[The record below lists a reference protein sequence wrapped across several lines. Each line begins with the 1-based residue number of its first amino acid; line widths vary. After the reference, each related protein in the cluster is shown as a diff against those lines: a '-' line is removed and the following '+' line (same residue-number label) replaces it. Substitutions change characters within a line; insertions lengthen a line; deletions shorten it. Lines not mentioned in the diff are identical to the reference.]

1 MAEKKLG
8 RKERER
14 LLHQEEIFQAAEKLF
29 SEKGFEATTMD
40 DIAAAAEFAKGT
52 LYKHFESKDE
62 LFTELVGTKIEAV
75 HAIFRNII
83 AAGDRTKELV
93 RSIIHAQLRYFEDNL
108 SFLKILIAE
117 NSRILLKDGSE
128 TRSMVRKKYLEH
140 TELFAEVLQQVNTSI
155 APRTADII
163 SLACALTGM
172 INAFAFNWALNEQV
186 RTRSTL
192 SSYTDTIFSIFCDG
206 SYLPHA

>member
-1 MAEKKLG
+1 MIEKKLG

-14 LLHQEEIFQAAEKLF
+14 LLHQEEIFRAAEKLF

-40 DIAAAAEFAKGT
+40 DIATAAEFAKGT

-62 LFTELVGTKIEAV
+62 LFTELVATKIEAV
-75 HAIFRNII
+75 HAIFRDII

-93 RSIIHAQLRYFEDNL
+93 RSIIHAQLRYFEENL

-128 TRSMVRKKYLEH
+128 TRNMVRKKYLEH
-140 TELFAEVLQQVNTSI
+140 TELFAEVLQQVNTST

-192 SSYTDTIFSIFCDG
+192 SSYTDTIFAIFCNG
-206 SYLPHA
+206 SYQAHA